1 MPSADSESSECSP
14 TVGLA
19 WGPLFFPGHPLLP
32 NNAEGGA
39 PGKICRGEDDGKLML
54 ASSIFSRRL
63 VDVGSVQLAVSGQVL
78 DENCQPIAGAIV
90 DVWSPDSRGRYS
102 LTADGECRGA
112 VRTDDEGRYTFVTHL
127 PGSYGVT
134 AGCGYSAPYG
144 MELPPYSLRHVHV
157 AVFAPRHKVMVTQLT
172 FPDDPTRGKDFR
184 EFLAPDNLSDPDVE
198 LTIRDLDDGTH
209 EATFDFVVQKD
220 PTVVQNLFDNAT
232 ALRDVVCV
240 ADGLDLGEPYPL
252 CQADTTL
259 GRILS
264 IEGVATVLL
273 PAIFYG
279 MPCLVLLVV
288 SLILR
293 KILSKNETNG
303 AANTTR
309 RSTKKKKKKSA

>member
-1 MPSADSESSECSP
+1 MPSTDSESSECAP
-14 TVGLA
+14 TPNLA
-19 WGPLFFPGHPLLP
+19 WGPLYFPGHPLV
-32 NNAEGGA
+32 EDGR
-39 PGKICRGEDDGKLML
+39 ICRGEDDGKLML
-54 ASSIFSRRL
+54 ASSIFSRQL
-63 VDVGSVQLAVSGQVL
+63 VDVGSVQLTVSGRVL
-78 DENCQPIAGAIV
+78 DENCRPVPGAIV

-134 AGCGYSAPYG
+134 AGCGYSAFYG
-144 MELPPYSLRHVHV
+144 MELPPYSLRHIHV
-157 AVFAPRHKVMVTQLT
+157 AVFAPGHKVTVTQLT

-198 LTIRDLDDGTH
+198 LKIQDFDDGTH
-209 EATFDFVVQKD
+209 ATTFDFVVQKD
-220 PTVVQNLFDNAT
+220 PTVTTNLFDNAT
-232 ALRDVVCV
+232 ALKEVVCV

-252 CQADTTL
+252 CQADTNL

-264 IEGVATVLL
+264 IGGVATVLL

-293 KILSKNETNG
+293 KILSSKKDT
-303 AANTTR
+303 NTTG
-309 RSTKKKKKKSA
+309 RSTKKKKKSA

>member
-1 MPSADSESSECSP
+1 
-14 TVGLA
+14 
-19 WGPLFFPGHPLLP
+19 
-32 NNAEGGA
+32 
-39 PGKICRGEDDGKLML
+39 
-54 ASSIFSRRL
+54 
-63 VDVGSVQLAVSGQVL
+63 
-78 DENCQPIAGAIV
+78 
-90 DVWSPDSRGRYS
+90 
-102 LTADGECRGA
+102 
-112 VRTDDEGRYTFVTHL
+112 
-127 PGSYGVT
+127 
-134 AGCGYSAPYG
+134 
-144 MELPPYSLRHVHV
+144 
-157 AVFAPRHKVMVTQLT
+157 MVTQLT

-198 LTIRDLDDGTH
+198 LMIRDLDDGTH